1 MITTLACLLQVIG
14 VCFDGNKVGVHIS
27 QQVVLG
33 DKYTHGTR
41 VYEYDSTHVGRKE
54 REQCMAGVCKLQFDP
69 LLLFR

>member
-1 MITTLACLLQVIG
+1 MRTTLACLLQVIG

-41 VYEYDSTHVGRKE
+41 VYEYVSTHVG
-54 REQCMAGVCKLQFDP
+54 
-69 LLLFR
+69 